1 MLPLAVWI
9 CLAAAFMLSDRDSVV
24 AWRSPP
30 GPAGSRSTK
39 AWWVIPH
46 KTVRVC

>member
-1 MLPLAVWI
+1 MLPSAVWI
-9 CLAAAFMLSDRDSVV
+9 CFAAAFMASDRDSVV
-24 AWRSPP
+24 AWCSPP

-39 AWWVIPH
+39 VGWVISH